1 MQTKRLIDATCPE
14 CRGPLSE
21 TMQVSGGQK
30 MSEYKCLVGHTYSAK
45 ALLQSHSETQEKA
58 LWSAVVALEEAAN
71 LVRAVA
77 SEFTPEVR
85 QRLQQQAELK
95 QKQAIELRAI
105 LERLEPFKTG

>member
-21 TMQVSGGQK
+21 TVQTRDGQQ

-45 ALLQSHSETQEKA
+45 ALLQAHSDAQEKA

-71 LVRAVA
+71 LVKAVA
-77 SEFTPEVR
+77 SEFPAEVH
-85 QRLQQQAELK
+85 QRLQRQAELK
-95 QKQAIELRAI
+95 RKQATELCAI